1 MQRTSDAFAN
11 ARLAAIVGSSD
22 DAIIGKTLDG
32 VITDWNRAAEALF
45 GYSEDEAI
53 GRHISLIAPSGREH
67 EMAELLR
74 RIRRGEK
81 VDHFETQRRHKDG
94 HLVDVSL
101 SVSPIL
107 GPEGSV
113 VGASK
118 IARAIGDRK
127 HAAVREGLLAAIVTS
142 SEDAIISK
150 DVNGIVSSWNK
161 GAERLLGYTADEM
174 VGRHISTIAAP
185 GREAEMKRILERIRA
200 GERVEHHET
209 ERRHKDGSI
218 VQISLTVSPILDE
231 AGRIIGASKIARDIG
246 ERLREERRLRLLMSE
261 LDHRA
266 KNVLAVAQAILRLTR
281 ADTLPDFI
289 SAVEGRIKALAR
301 VHTQVAENRWDGAEL
316 GQLAA
321 SALESFG
328 GHEGQTLMEG
338 PRVWVSPAAAQVI
351 GILLHEL
358 ATNAAKHGALSTQ
371 GGSVELRWSLD
382 QNGDLRLSW
391 AERNGPPVATP
402 SRRSFGTQVIERNIP
417 DQLGGKANVSWFP
430 RGLHCE
436 FTVPADNIVQLG
448 RPRPGLAIG
457 A

>member
-1 MQRTSDAFAN
+1 MRRTSDAFAN

-32 VITDWNRAAEALF
+32 VITDWNGAAEALF

-53 GRHISLIAPSGREH
+53 GRHISLIAAPGREA
-67 EMAELLR
+67 EMPEILS
-74 RIRRGEK
+74 RIRLGERI
-81 VDHFETQRRHKDG
+81 DHFETQRRHKDG

-107 GPEGSV
+107 DTDGSV

-118 IARAIGDRK
+118 IAHDIGERKRA
-127 HAAVREGLLAAIVTS
+127 AARDGLLAAIVAS

-150 DVNGIVSSWNK
+150 DINGIVSSWNR

-174 VGRHISTIAAP
+174 IGRHISSIAAP
-185 GREAEMKRILERIRA
+185 GREAEMAQILERIRA
-200 GERVEHHET
+200 GERLEHYET
-209 ERRHKDGSI
+209 ERRRRDGSI

-231 AGRIIGASKIARDIG
+231 AGRIVGASKIARDIG

-281 ADTLPDFI
+281 ADTLPDFV

-328 GHEGQTLMEG
+328 GRGGQTLVEG
-338 PRVWVSPAAAQVI
+338 PPVWVSPAAAQVI
-351 GILLHEL
+351 AILLHEL

-371 GGSVELRWSLD
+371 DGSVELRWSLD
-382 QNGDLRLSW
+382 QNRDLRLSW
-391 AERNGPPVATP
+391 AERNGPPVETP

-417 DQLGGKANVSWFP
+417 DQLGGKANVSWYP

-436 FTVPADNIVQLG
+436 FTVPADNIVELG
-448 RPRPGLAIG
+448 RARPGLAIG